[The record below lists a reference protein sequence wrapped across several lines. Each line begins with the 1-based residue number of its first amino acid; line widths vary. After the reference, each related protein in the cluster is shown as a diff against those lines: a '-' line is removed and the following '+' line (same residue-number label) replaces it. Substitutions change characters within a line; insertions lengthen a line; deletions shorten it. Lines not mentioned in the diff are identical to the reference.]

1 MLKKLNRIVATG
13 LYSGLIPGAPGTYGS
28 LLAGLFILIFPDI
41 LTSIYPAIIISII
54 GLISS
59 AGEEKVTGIKDDPRI
74 VIDEI
79 AGMLIAVMGMEINI
93 VIIIAAFLV
102 FRFFDIFKPFPV
114 NKMQNL
120 PGGLGIMADDI
131 LAGLITRLIL
141 FISGGILYGLFW

>member
-59 AGEEKVTGIKDDPRI
+59 AGEEKVTVIKDDPRI

-141 FISGGILYGLFW
+141 FISGGILYGLF

>member
-141 FISGGILYGLFW
+141 FISGGILYGLF